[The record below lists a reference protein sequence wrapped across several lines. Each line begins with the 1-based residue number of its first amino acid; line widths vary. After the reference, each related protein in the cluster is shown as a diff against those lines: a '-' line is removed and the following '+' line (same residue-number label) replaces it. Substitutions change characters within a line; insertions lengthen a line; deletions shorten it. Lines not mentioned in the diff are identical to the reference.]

1 MPVVPSFG
9 NYAAMPDFAGAYL
22 GGQRIALGREQLA
35 QEAQQAS
42 ARFAM
47 EGQRL
52 QEQRQIAEMELSA
65 KMATQQQEQMRRQQ
79 EMEIEKSYRQTQ
91 IGLEERR
98 LQQASQLMD
107 MKLKEAAQS
116 FAAQQTYQTEMA
128 APGADPL
135 KVLMRLGPSVG
146 ASIPAAAFKSQEEA
160 VPFGKEYPVAGGGRV
175 VQTSERGG
183 QFVKAE
189 LPKGAAGETEVVRT
203 PDGSRVIGYK
213 IALPNGRQQFVAEKA
228 DPRVKEWKTET
239 TKLEEEARTIKGRY
253 SSDNQERFNPESK
266 AYKKLGTEA
275 KKEADSYL
283 AKRARIDEIQGLIR
297 GLERGSASSPAV
309 APAGTSTNSVPR
321 ILSIRRK

>member
-9 NYAAMPDFAGAYL
+9 SYAPKPDMAGAYL

-98 LQQASQLMD
+98 LQQAAQLMD

-128 APGADPL
+128 GAKTPQDQMR
-135 KVLMRLGPSVG
+135 VLMQRGPSVG
-146 ASIPAAAFKSQEEA
+146 ASIPAAAFPRPDESGLPTPVEYTSPETGKAYYRGEKEGAWRIQSQEYDVE
-160 VPFGKEYPVAGGGRV
+160 GRMMRDESRTGI
-175 VQTSERGG
+175 QKKIDTLQKANLSDEGRGISEDSKPTS
-183 QFVKAE
+183 
-189 LPKGAAGETEVVRT
+189 
-203 PDGSRVIGYK
+203 DS
-213 IALPNGRQQFVAEKA
+213 
-228 DPRVKEWKTET
+228 
-239 TKLEEEARTIKGRY
+239 
-253 SSDNQERFNPESK
+253 SK
-266 AYKKLGTEA
+266 A
-275 KKEADSYL
+275 
-283 AKRARIDEIQGLIR
+283 
-297 GLERGSASSPAV
+297 AV
-309 APAGTSTNSVPR
+309 AAY
-321 ILSIRRK
+321 IRRKAEIKALEVELRGMRSSARSDATLPPGMASKTNQVGRFKIISK